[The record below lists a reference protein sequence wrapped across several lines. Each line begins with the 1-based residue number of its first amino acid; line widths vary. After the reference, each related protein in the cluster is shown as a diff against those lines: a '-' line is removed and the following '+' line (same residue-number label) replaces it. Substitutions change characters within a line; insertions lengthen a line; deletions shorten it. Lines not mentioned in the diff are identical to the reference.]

1 MLYTLLHEGRCATRF
16 VTCAV
21 LVVRVWLAQYF
32 FEKNTMPI
40 DIEIIERSTI
50 AAVSP
55 EAVHEL
61 PGWLLPFDR
70 STVGRA
76 KSAVPLVHT
85 AVNASPTLV
94 QTIEQLY
101 AQRGLQAQFRLPDV
115 PGFASM
121 VEVLRSK
128 GYRAEQ
134 PTLVQCSSA
143 AAMRKVTQ
151 LAPAQ
156 VSNTPDAD
164 WASVFLGE
172 GFDPVDGASR
182 VKMLAKAPGSVFAS
196 VRAGDN
202 TVAAG
207 AGAFSHGW
215 VSVHGMRTA
224 AAQRGQGLAGRVLA
238 GLADTALQ
246 RGMTQVFLQVEE
258 ANAAARALYQRAGFS
273 SVWKYVYW
281 RLPAQPGKPVEGC

>member
-1 MLYTLLHEGRCATRF
+1 MPLHQTPYYPWCGWRGI
-16 VTCAV
+16 
-21 LVVRVWLAQYF
+21 
-32 FEKNTMPI
+32 FEKNTMYF
-40 DIEIIERSTI
+40 DIETIERSTI

-55 EAVHEL
+55 ESVHEL

-85 AVNASPTLV
+85 TSNASAALV
-94 QTIEQLY
+94 HTIEQLY
-101 AQRGLQAQFRLPDV
+101 AERGLQAHFRLPDV
-115 PGFASM
+115 PSFDAMRQALSN
-121 VEVLRSK
+121 K

-134 PTLVQCSSA
+134 PTLVQCSCV

-156 VSNTPDAD
+156 VSNTPDAG

-182 VKMLAKAPGSVFAS
+182 VKILTKAPGSVFAS
-196 VRAGDN
+196 VREGDH
-202 TVAAG
+202 TIAAG
-207 AGAFSHGW
+207 AGAFSYGW
-215 VSVHGMRTA
+215 ASVHGMRTA
-224 AAQRGQGLAGRVLA
+224 AAHRGQGLAGRVLA
-238 GLADTALQ
+238 GLADTAMQ
-246 RGMTQVFLQVEE
+246 RGIDRVFLQVEE
-258 ANAAARALYQRAGFS
+258 GNAAANALYLRAGFT

-281 RLPAQPGKPVEGC
+281 RLPPQPGEPAVGC